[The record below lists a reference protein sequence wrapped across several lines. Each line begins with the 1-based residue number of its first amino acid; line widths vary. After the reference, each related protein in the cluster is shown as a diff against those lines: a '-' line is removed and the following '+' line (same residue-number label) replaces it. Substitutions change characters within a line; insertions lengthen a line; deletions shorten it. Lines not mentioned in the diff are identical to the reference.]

1 MPAPWLRATAFFLIM
16 NLQAIFEI
24 GAASPQQ
31 FPEPTLPEI
40 AFAGRSNVG
49 KSSLLN
55 TLVGT
60 KQLARVST
68 TPGKTQEINFY
79 RIDES
84 FRFVDLPGYG
94 YAKTSQQRR
103 RSWGKL
109 ITTYFDSGRP
119 LAMVV
124 HLIDSRLTLQDS
136 DARVLRM
143 FIEGGFPVQ
152 VVLTKIDKLK
162 QGERVRQERVLAS
175 ALEDLGYRNRLILLS
190 SLKGIGRK
198 DLLQSIFLAAG
209 SR

>member
-1 MPAPWLRATAFFLIM
+1 MHFRAT
-16 NLQAIFEI
+16 FEI
-24 GAASPQQ
+24 GAASPHQ
-31 FPEPTLPEI
+31 FPEGTLPEI

-55 TLVGT
+55 ALLGT

-79 RIDES
+79 RVDED

-94 YAKTSQQRR
+94 YAKTSKAHR

-109 ITTYFDSGRP
+109 ITNYFESGRP
-119 LAMVV
+119 LALVV
-124 HLIDSRLTLQDS
+124 QLFDSRLPLQES
-136 DARVLRM
+136 DARVLRW
-143 FIEGGFPVQ
+143 FVEEGFPVQ
-152 VVLTKIDKLK
+152 AVLTKVDKLK
-162 QGERVRQERVLAS
+162 QGERVRQERTLTAS
-175 ALEDLGYRNRLILLS
+175 LEEIGYRNRIIMLS

-198 DLLQSIFLAAG
+198 ELLQSIFLAAG

>member
-1 MPAPWLRATAFFLIM
+1 MQLH
-16 NLQAIFEI
+16 AIFEI
-24 GAASPQQ
+24 GAVSPTQ
-31 FPEPTLPEI
+31 FPEPTMPEI

-55 TLVGT
+55 SLVGA

-79 RIDES
+79 RVDES

-109 ITTYFDSGRP
+109 ITNYFEAGRP
-119 LAMVV
+119 LALVI
-124 HLIDSRLTLQDS
+124 HLIDSRLTLQES
-136 DARVLRM
+136 DARVLRL
-143 FIEGGFPVQ
+143 FVEDGFPVQ

-162 QGERVRQERVLAS
+162 QGERVRQERALHT
-175 ALEDLGYRNRLILLS
+175 ALEALGYRNNIIPLS

-198 DLLQSIFLAAG
+198 ELLNSIFSAAG

>member
-1 MPAPWLRATAFFLIM
+1 M
-16 NLQAIFEI
+16 NLNAKFEI

-162 QGERVRQERVLAS
+162 QGERVRQERKLAS
-175 ALEDLGYRNRLILLS
+175 ALEELGYRNRLILLS
-190 SLKGIGRK
+190 SIKGIGRK
-198 DLLQSIFLAAG
+198 ELLQSIFLAAG

>member
-1 MPAPWLRATAFFLIM
+1 MHFHTH
-16 NLQAIFEI
+16 FEI

-31 FPEPTLPEI
+31 FPEANLPEI

-55 TLVGT
+55 SLLGA

-79 RIDES
+79 RVDDS

-109 ITTYFDSGRP
+109 ITAYFEGGRP
-119 LAMVV
+119 LALVV
-124 HLIDSRLTLQDS
+124 QLLDSRLPLQES
-136 DARVLRM
+136 DARVLRW
-143 FIEGGFPVQ
+143 FVEEGFPVQ
-152 VVLTKIDKLK
+152 AVLTKIDKLK
-162 QGERVRQERVLAS
+162 QGERVMQERTLRA
-175 ALEDLGYRNRLILLS
+175 ALEELGYRNSVIPLS

-198 DLLQSIFLAAG
+198 ELLQSIFLAAG